1 MKAAMS
7 LRSATRQP
15 KQCRHAS
22 IRTRIER
29 ATSKESTTEARLGP
43 ESIREE
49 TLSVAYQGVPGA
61 YSQEAATTAYPGCN
75 AVACDN
81 FESAFQMVQSWT
93 ADRAVLP
100 IENSLGGSIHANFDL
115 LLKYRLHIVGEVYLP
130 INHCLMCLPE
140 QDMKD
145 VEKVLSHPQALAQC
159 EGYLQKLGVVKEEF
173 IDTAGAAKNIKENM
187 ITGAAAIAS
196 ACAAELY
203 GMKVL
208 ETGIQ
213 DHKTNVTRFI
223 ALARDPLMQKSS
235 VKKPYKTSIC
245 FSLNEAP
252 GVLFKALSV
261 FALRDIDLTKIESRP
276 MRTNPVIESRSG
288 RQFNFLFYVDFVGSL
303 IEEPC
308 QNALRHLQEISPY
321 LRVLGSYPMDTSLN
335 VNVWNEDTDP
345 LNDLVR

>member
-1 MKAAMS
+1 MPLMNAPDAI
-7 LRSATRQP
+7 P
-15 KQCRHAS
+15 
-22 IRTRIER
+22 
-29 ATSKESTTEARLGP
+29 GP
-43 ESIREE
+43 QHNRKDI
-49 TLSVAYQGVPGA
+49 LSVAYQGVPGA
-61 YSQEAATTAYPGCN
+61 YSQEAATTAYPGCS
-75 AVACDN
+75 AVACEN

-130 INHCLMCLPE
+130 INHCLMCLPGQE
-140 QDMKD
+140 MNEI
-145 VEKVLSHPQALAQC
+145 EKVMSHPQALAQC
-159 EGYLQKLGVVKEEF
+159 EGYLQKLGVIKEEY
-173 IDTAGAAKNIKENM
+173 IDTAGAAKVIKENM
-187 ITGAAAIAS
+187 LTGAAAIAS

-203 GMKVL
+203 EMKVL

-223 ALARDPLMQKSS
+223 ALARDPLLQKAS
-235 VKKPYKTSIC
+235 VKKPQKTSVC

-303 IEEPC
+303 SEESC